1 MRFVTNYLD
10 TAHWYNFQRP
20 PPDDL
25 GVTHPFKIVPT
36 CGATVNLL
44 DLIIFLQ
51 DRVCEII
58 LPRLQKRSVLEE
70 NGQLKPR
77 WSALE
82 EDLEAIVAEE
92 EANKIVSASQ
102 KSRMQHFYATFFM
115 QLIQSAELNTGDGYE
130 SPVPSPPRK
139 EKKKKE
145 KKDKKDKK
153 EKKKKK
159 YKDLD
164 APDGSRR

>member
-1 MRFVTNYLD
+1 MSYAR
-10 TAHWYNFQRP
+10 
-20 PPDDL
+20 
-25 GVTHPFKIVPT
+25 KIV
-36 CGATVNLL
+36 VNECISKLYQRAAVKL
-44 DLIIFLQ
+44 TDAIIFFQ

-92 EANKIVSASQ
+92 EANKIVSTNQNLQNATFVL
-102 KSRMQHFYATFFM
+102 QHFLFDI
-115 QLIQSAELNTGDGYE
+115 IQSAELNTGDGYE

>member
-1 MRFVTNYLD
+1 MFIFVAHELRKKNRCERVFRNFTN
-10 TAHWYNFQRP
+10 
-20 PPDDL
+20 
-25 GVTHPFKIVPT
+25 
-36 CGATVNLL
+36 VNLTGS
-44 DLIIFLQ
+44 IVFFQ

-102 KSRMQHFYATFFM
+102 NLQNATFLLQHF
-115 QLIQSAELNTGDGYE
+115 LCGIIQSADLNTGDGYE